1 MTYWKGKLMDYRTYE
16 ELYRERWEKQNI
28 IDKAINPK
36 LELAYKR
43 AKRDDLNKI
52 NGKLGGRPKMPLS
65 KDAEMLD
72 KLLKK
77 ELSLKDAADIMSIT
91 VDKLRGIKKR
101 YRLPRHESD

>member
-1 MTYWKGKLMDYRTYE
+1 MDYRVYE
-16 ELYRERWEKQNI
+16 ELYKERWEKQNI

-36 LELAYKR
+36 LELAHKR

-65 KDAEMLD
+65 QEAEMLD

-77 ELSLKDAADIMSIT
+77 ELSLNDAADIMSIT

-101 YRLPRHESD
+101 YRLPRYESD

>member
-1 MTYWKGKLMDYRTYE
+1 
-16 ELYRERWEKQNI
+16 
-28 IDKAINPK
+28 
-36 LELAYKR
+36 
-43 AKRDDLNKI
+43 
-52 NGKLGGRPKMPLS
+52 MPLS